1 MGKRLNT
8 QWTVTPRPNPRAA
21 LRLICVPDAGGG
33 IATFRGWSERVP
45 TAEVSVVQLPGRG
58 SRLREPLLESAVIA
72 ADRIVES
79 LASVPAHPTV
89 LFGHGIGALI
99 AFEAARRLEYLH
111 WPILALFVS
120 GRRGPA
126 IPDSAPRLSDLPLDE
141 FVTEILAR
149 DELVPAAA
157 MTDPE
162 QLQLLMPAL
171 RADLA
176 MTDNYRY
183 QSGSPL
189 RCPIVACGG
198 TGDAGASRADMEAWK
213 METRGRFSLHTFA
226 GGHAYLQ
233 REQEALTALVANQLS
248 VMVGAMARWA
258 AAR

>member
-1 MGKRLNT
+1 MGKRVTT

-21 LRLICVPDAGGG
+21 LRLICVPHAGGG
-33 IATFRGWSERVP
+33 VDTFRGWSERLP

-58 SRLREPLLESAVIA
+58 TRLREPLVESAVVA

-79 LASVPAHPTV
+79 LASVPAYPTV
-89 LFGHGIGALI
+89 LFGHGAGALI
-99 AFEAARRLEYLH
+99 AFEVARRLEHLH
-111 WPILALFVS
+111 WPVLALFVS

-126 IPDSAPRLSDLPLDE
+126 IPDSAPRLSDLPLED
-141 FVTEILAR
+141 FVAEMLGR
-149 DELVPAAA
+149 DELIPAAA
-157 MTDPE
+157 LADRE
-162 QLQLLMPAL
+162 QLQLLLPAL

-176 MTDNYRY
+176 MMDNYRY
-183 QSGSPL
+183 QSGAPL

-198 TGDAGASRADMEAWK
+198 SGDADASRSGMEAWK
-213 METRGRFSLHTFA
+213 METRGRFSLHTFS

-248 VMVGAMARWA
+248 VMLGAMARWA